1 MKFLF
6 LSLFVYIKICGTLKK
21 KEKRIS
27 LCTSISSEIP
37 NLFEN
42 GCTRCLFFVFVF
54 KRHHVVKN
62 RIVFY
67 EKTLHEIEIEFFVC
81 IRFLRKQVF
90 DYFLATL
97 RSSLLNFLYAKG
109 CDRKVKNRILY
120 LKKFSYPPTSI
131 LDKKERTNS
140 QNYLRHLYQI

>member
-1 MKFLF
+1 M
-6 LSLFVYIKICGTLKK
+6 YIKICGTLKK
-21 KEKRIS
+21 NEKRIS

-42 GCTRCLFFVFVF
+42 GCTRLLFFVFVF

-67 EKTLHEIEIEFFVC
+67 EKTLKEIENRIFC

-140 QNYLRHLYQI
+140 QNYLRHLNEIQI